1 MQKSIIT
8 RALIVLFVVV
18 ACVLAVNPPREKL
31 RLGKDLAG
39 GVSLVY
45 TVQIDDEQNPGEV
58 IARTIDVL
66 KQRVDP
72 NGLLEVSMVAQ
83 GRDRIEITMP
93 MPSAEV
99 KELRKAF
106 DDEVAKLG
114 KSALTESRLERD
126 IRLPAAERAKAFET
140 MAAGSTKRAELLAA
154 TAASYDDWMTKKAA
168 YDAATDPVAKAAL
181 VEPVATA
188 SIAYEAARTAVL
200 RTVLS
205 TTEVLDVVNASI
217 KRRQIIDGSKLVEI
231 PSPREVA
238 EKNLLEDHPDSKDDI
253 ERVIATYERYAA
265 KRKTLDDPND
275 LIRLMKGAGVLTFRI
290 AAEPGEHPQEAKLRE
305 QLRER
310 GPRNVESSDAMW
322 FRINQI
328 EQWVDNKAGA
338 DFLFASP
345 ENAAIYFR
353 TQRGLVAE
361 AYQGDYYVLLWSI
374 PGKQLVPIDGDKWAV
389 SGARQGVD
397 QLGQPSIDFSM
408 DARGAVLLGALTEQN
423 VGKKMAVLLDDQL
436 YTAPVLRDSISA
448 QGTITGKFD
457 MAEVE
462 YVVRV
467 LAGGSLQSRVS
478 PVPISVNTQAPEL
491 GSENLRM
498 GLRAGIYSLI
508 MCAVFLSVY
517 YFFCGFIATAAL
529 GINLVLLVGAM
540 SLNKAP
546 FTLPGIA
553 GVILSIAMAV
563 DANVLVFERMREEII
578 GGADLRKAVRLGY
591 EKAMSAIVDG
601 NLTNLIVCFVLG
613 LPAIGTPEVRGFAI
627 TMGIGV
633 ITTLFSQLVVTK
645 LIFDIGTEKFGW
657 RKTSMLPLAVPA
669 VARMFMLNVNW
680 LSYRKL
686 FYAVFV
692 GLTVLSTAV
701 IISRGSKM
709 LGTEFLGG
717 TAITIKTKA
726 DANGQAVLLDRSEVL
741 DRVRAIAE
749 SNPELADLRNADV
762 LVVNPEAGGTKSN
775 TFTVKTLGKDTQG
788 ITDAISR
795 AFEDVMDERA
805 PVNFRGSD
813 ASDAGRAPVYA
824 ITGPRLGANIDKPSV
839 MNQVPDYVGGVAI
852 VLEGIDP
859 PVSAKQIEERLAEN
873 RGKTEYSDTVG
884 RQTSVLVIEGT
895 EDAATSAVVLVRDP
909 EVSFFG
915 NESWNTLVR
924 DREWQL
930 AVDSLT
936 KQSTFMNVQSFSGA
950 IARSFT
956 GQAISSILLSTLLII
971 VYVWVRFNS
980 IRFSFAAIVPTLLD
994 CYIVVGLIALA
1005 EIIFD
1010 TSPAFA
1016 SSLGIL
1022 PFKIDLT
1029 TVASIL
1035 TILGYSIND
1044 KIVVLDRIR
1053 ENRGKLKH
1061 VTADMINLSVNQTF
1075 SRTLMTGTTTILST
1089 VILYIFGGEAVRAFA
1104 YALGLGV
1111 IIGTISSIALGA
1123 PLVWSRAEEAAA
1135 EDTNM
1140 DVEPTTA

>member
-1 MQKSIIT
+1 
-8 RALIVLFVVV
+8 
-18 ACVLAVNPPREKL
+18 
-31 RLGKDLAG
+31 
-39 GVSLVY
+39 
-45 TVQIDDEQNPGEV
+45 
-58 IARTIDVL
+58 
-66 KQRVDP
+66 
-72 NGLLEVSMVAQ
+72 
-83 GRDRIEITMP
+83 
-93 MPSAEV
+93 
-99 KELRKAF
+99 
-106 DDEVAKLG
+106 
-114 KSALTESRLERD
+114 
-126 IRLPAAERAKAFET
+126 
-140 MAAGSTKRAELLAA
+140 
-154 TAASYDDWMTKKAA
+154 
-168 YDAATDPVAKAAL
+168 
-181 VEPVATA
+181 
-188 SIAYEAARTAVL
+188 
-200 RTVLS
+200 
-205 TTEVLDVVNASI
+205 
-217 KRRQIIDGSKLVEI
+217 
-231 PSPREVA
+231 
-238 EKNLLEDHPDSKDDI
+238 
-253 ERVIATYERYAA
+253 
-265 KRKTLDDPND
+265 
-275 LIRLMKGAGVLTFRI
+275 
-290 AAEPGEHPQEAKLRE
+290 
-305 QLRER
+305 
-310 GPRNVESSDAMW
+310 
-322 FRINQI
+322 
-328 EQWVDNKAGA
+328 
-338 DFLFASP
+338 
-345 ENAAIYFR
+345 
-353 TQRGLVAE
+353 
-361 AYQGDYYVLLWSI
+361 
-374 PGKQLVPIDGDKWAV
+374 PGKQLVQTDGDKWAV

-397 QLGQPSIDFSM
+397 QLGSPSIDFSM

-423 VGKKMAVLLDDQL
+423 VNKKMAVLLDDQV
-436 YTAPVLRDSISA
+436 YTAPNLKDAISA

-467 LAGGSLQSRVS
+467 LAGGSLQARVS

-491 GSENLRM
+491 GLDNLRLGM
-498 GLRAGIYSLI
+498 RAGIYSLI
-508 MCAVFLSVY
+508 MCACFLTLY
-517 YFFCGFIATAAL
+517 YFYCGLIATAAL

-540 SLNKAP
+540 ALNKAP

-578 GGADLRKAVRLGY
+578 AGADLRKAVRLGY

-633 ITTLFSQLVVTK
+633 ITTLFSQLVITK
-645 LIFDIGTEKFGW
+645 LVFDIGTEKFGW

-669 VARMFMLNVNW
+669 VARLFVLNVEW
-680 LSYRKL
+680 LKYRKI
-686 FYAVFV
+686 FYAIFA
-692 GLTVLSTAV
+692 GLVVLSTAV

-726 DANGQAVLLDRSEVL
+726 GPDGTPVLLDRAEVME
-741 DRVRAIAE
+741 RVRKVAE
-749 SNPELADLRNADV
+749 ADVAMTDLRNADV

-788 ITDAISR
+788 ISDAISR
-795 AFEDVMDERA
+795 AFEDVMDDRA
-805 PVNFRGSD
+805 PVKFRGSD
-813 ASDAGRAPVYA
+813 ASDASRAPVFA

-839 MNQVPDYVGGVAI
+839 MNQVPEFVGGVAI
-852 VLEGIDP
+852 VIDGIEP
-859 PVSAKQIEERLAEN
+859 PVSAAQIEERLAGT
-873 RGKTEYSDTVG
+873 RGTTAFSDTVG
-884 RQTSVLVIEGT
+884 RTTKVLVIEGT
-895 EDAATSAVVLVRDP
+895 EDSATSAVVLVRDP

-915 NESWNTLVR
+915 NEAWNTLVR

-930 AVDSLT
+930 TIDSLT

-956 GQAISSILLSTLLII
+956 GQAIASILLSTLLII

-980 IRFSFAAIVPTLLD
+980 IRFSIAAIVPTLLD

-1010 TSPAFA
+1010 TAPGVAR
-1016 SSLGIL
+1016 SLGLL

-1061 VTADMINLSVNQTF
+1061 VSAELINASINQTF

-1089 VILYIFGGEAVRAFA
+1089 LILYLVGGEAVRAFA
-1104 YALGLGV
+1104 FAMGLGV

-1123 PLVWSRAEEAAA
+1123 PLVWSRAAEEASEDENTDVAPAA
-1135 EDTNM
+1135 
-1140 DVEPTTA
+1140 A